1 MFLWLRREWLPQ
13 MVRSEID
20 SAELVAGL
28 IPHLWR
34 GTNSNLE
41 SSNDRNKPS
50 TAQSRKRVPHNA
62 VWVIWILV
70 IRYCPSTSLRMV
82 SQSNHFVFRARIYT
96 FYQEAPHTLL
106 WGASSKPCPLGGDS
120 LLVSYGE
127 SPRARRR
134 SASLRSASRF
144 TSSSV
149 RKTCSNALFA
159 SLLE

>member
-34 GTNSNLE
+34 GTNSDLE

-50 TAQSRKRVPHNA
+50 TAQSRKQVPHTQFGSFGF
-62 VWVIWILV
+62 WSFDI
-70 IRYCPSTSLRMV
+70 V
-82 SQSNHFVFRARIYT
+82 SYFVLRIYT

-106 WGASSKPCPLGGDS
+106 WDASSKPCPLGGDS
-120 LLVSYGE
+120 LLVPYGE